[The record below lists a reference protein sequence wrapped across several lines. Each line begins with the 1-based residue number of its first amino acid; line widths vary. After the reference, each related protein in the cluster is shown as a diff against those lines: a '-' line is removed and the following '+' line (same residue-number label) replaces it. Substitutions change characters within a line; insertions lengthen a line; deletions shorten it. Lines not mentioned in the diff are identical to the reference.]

1 MRKRITAL
9 LCAAVLS
16 LILTACAPVALAAS
30 EAVTAGEDIKPVSVE
45 EYTWGDF
52 DVLRVRK
59 VYQLAVSEDP
69 RRIPTDDFIRGG
81 YKYSLIDL
89 TMKNE
94 IGVDTKEYTET
105 VTMDTK
111 TSDTAE
117 AIRLL
122 DAQKEVQTEDGYT
135 GTLIL
140 DHTSVKVSVKGY
152 KTNTKNITASRTYQG
167 LVDADLDLIPKTI
180 TENGNSMTLSD
191 AQWTS
196 TTDEDGTLRFT
207 ASATYTGTSTSRYAT
222 GYVLTA
228 NYVGNVVKTN
238 CELITYTAVFEGE
251 RLPKERVSSSDT
263 SPKEPDAVTA
273 ADGLSADGVDK
284 ASNGETTDGQS
295 DGTASDASLTG
306 PDGVPDQRLYLDREH
321 WMSVTI
327 VLFCVVTLGGAAIY
341 YSGKRE
347 KEKGDQTET

>member
-1 MRKRITAL
+1 MKKRITAL

-16 LILTACAPVALAAS
+16 LILTACAPVAFAAS
-30 EAVTAGEDIKPVSVE
+30 EAATAGEDIKPVSVE
-45 EYTWGDF
+45 EYTWGGF
-52 DVLRVRK
+52 DVLRVKK
-59 VYQLAVSEDP
+59 VYQLAVSEAP

-94 IGVDTKEYTET
+94 IGVDTKEYTKT

-180 TENGNSMTLSD
+180 TENGNSLTLSD

-196 TTDEDGTLRFT
+196 STDEDGNLRFT

-251 RLPKERVSSSDT
+251 RLPREYRPASVTNEKKPEAD
-263 SPKEPDAVTA
+263 EADAVTA
-273 ADGLSADGVDK
+273 ADGESADT
-284 ASNGETTDGQS
+284 AAESADGQS
-295 DGTASDASLTG
+295 DGAASDANVPG
-306 PDGVPDQRLYLDREH
+306 PDGVPGQTLYLDREH

-327 VLFCVVTLGGAAIY
+327 VVFCVVTLGGAAVY
-341 YSGKRE
+341 YSAKRE